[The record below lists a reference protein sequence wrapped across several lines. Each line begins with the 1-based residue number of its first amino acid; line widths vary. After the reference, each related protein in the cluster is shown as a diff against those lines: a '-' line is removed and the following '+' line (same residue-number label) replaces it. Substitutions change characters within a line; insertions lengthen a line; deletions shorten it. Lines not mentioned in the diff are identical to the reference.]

1 MFVTSKRWAASCFT
15 SEVKDGATVGW
26 GKERGEEAGR
36 KGGGGARVI
45 NIICCEAWNKTP
57 CRKIRRKGGRRGWQ
71 QLSQLQPDDSVAPE
85 WHFIAAVTCLAVY
98 WHTVNWSF
106 ILGDKNLEAFYCQVP
121 GTGSSNLWSSV
132 SSTFNLQI
140 LLYVLRPIIDGRW
153 VLKWC
158 KDRKKYQ
165 LVWMQ
170 ENPGCSFI

>member
-26 GKERGEEAGR
+26 GKKRGEEAGR

-71 QLSQLQPDDSVAPE
+71 RLSQLQPDDSVAPE

-98 WHTVNWSF
+98 WHTVNWLF
-106 ILGDKNLEAFYCQVP
+106 ILGDKHFRSFLL
-121 GTGSSNLWSSV
+121 SSSGYREFKFMIIHV
-132 SSTFNLQI
+132 FNLQPSHVA
-140 LLYVLRPIIDGRW
+140 LCAEA
-153 VLKWC
+153 KA
-158 KDRKKYQ
+158 RKKYE
-165 LVWMQ
+165 LVWM
-170 ENPGCSFI
+170 